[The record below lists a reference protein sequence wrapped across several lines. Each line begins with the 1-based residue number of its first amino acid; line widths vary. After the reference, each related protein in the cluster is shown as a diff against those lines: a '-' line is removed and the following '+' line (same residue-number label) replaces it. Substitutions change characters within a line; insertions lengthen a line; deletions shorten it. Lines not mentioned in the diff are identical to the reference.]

1 MITKTLCVFATMAIG
16 LLSTEQAAGQAKDKT
31 NPLLEKYNTPHQV
44 PPFHLIKDE
53 HFKPALQE
61 GIRQHQREI
70 DAIVSNA
77 KPATFDN
84 TILAMENAGQLLGRV
99 STVFYN
105 LNSANTNEQIQK
117 IAREIAPELS
127 AHSDNIILN
136 QKLFDRVKT
145 VYSARKDLKL
155 TPEQQKLLEETYKS
169 FVRSGANLK
178 DADKEKLKKINGELS
193 LLSLQYGQNIL
204 AETNAYQLVIDN
216 KKDLAGLPEGVVAAA
231 ADAAKAAGK
240 PGKWVF
246 TLQNPSVMP
255 FLQYADNRDLRKQIW
270 EAYSLRGNNN
280 NAQDNKE
287 VLRKIVNLRRE
298 KAQLLG
304 YKTHAHYVLE
314 ESMAK
319 TPENVN
325 KLLDQ
330 LWAPAL
336 AVAKQEEQDI
346 QKMVDASGAKFKVA
360 PYDWRYYTEKIR
372 KERFDLDEQDLQP
385 YFSLDNIRKG
395 VFTVTEKLYG
405 LKFKALPN
413 LPKYHQDVTAYEV
426 TEADGKLVG
435 ILYMDFFP
443 RASKRS
449 GAWMTSYRAQ
459 KTEKGKRLAPVIS
472 IVCNF
477 TKPTGDA
484 PALLTFDEVTTYFH
498 EFGHALHGLLSNVT
512 YQSMAG
518 TSVPR
523 DFVELPSQIME
534 NWAAEPEVLKMYGTH
549 YKTGQVIPD
558 ALLQKMK
565 KAGTFNQG
573 FETTEY
579 LAASLLDLA
588 YHTQTQNLE
597 GDINQF
603 EKTAMQ
609 KVGLPEQII
618 PRYRSTYF
626 SHIFSGGYSAGYY
639 SYIWS
644 GVLDTDAFQVFKE
657 NGLFN
662 QEKAKSFRKNILEK
676 GGTEDP
682 MELYKK
688 FRGAEPG
695 IQPLLKKRGLTPVS
709 L

>member
-1 MITKTLCVFATMAIG
+1 MAIG
-16 LLSTEQAAGQAKDKT
+16 LLASEQTAGQATDKN
-31 NPLLEKYNTPHQV
+31 NPLLQKYTTPHQV
-44 PPFHLIKDE
+44 PPFHLIKDA

-61 GIRQHQREI
+61 GIRQHQLEI
-70 DAIVSNA
+70 DAIVNNS

-117 IAREIAPELS
+117 IAREIAPALS

-136 QKLFDRVKT
+136 KKLFDRVKT
-145 VYSARKDLKL
+145 VWNNKNNLKL

-169 FVRSGANLK
+169 FVRSGANLN
-178 DADKEKLKKINGELS
+178 DADKEKLKKMNGELS

-204 AETNAYQLVIDN
+204 AETNAYQLVIDD

-231 ADAAKAAGK
+231 ADAAKQAGK
-240 PGKWVF
+240 EGKWVF
-246 TLQNPSVMP
+246 TLHNPSVMP
-255 FLQYADNRDLRKQIW
+255 FLQYADNRELRKKIW

-280 NAQDNKE
+280 NAHDNKE

-314 ESMAK
+314 ETMAQN
-319 TPENVN
+319 PENVN

-372 KERFDLDEQDLQP
+372 KERFNLDEQELQP

-405 LKFKALPN
+405 LQFKPLPN

-435 ILYMDFFP
+435 IIYMDFFP

-459 KTEKGKRLAPVIS
+459 KMEKGKRLAPVIS

-512 YQSMAG
+512 YESMAG

-534 NWAAEPEVLKMYGTH
+534 NWAAEPEVLKLYGTH
-549 YKTGQVIPD
+549 YKTGQLISD
-558 ALLQKMK
+558 ELIQKMN

-588 YHTQTQNLE
+588 YHTQTTNLE

-603 EKTAMQ
+603 EKTAMA
-609 KVGLPEQII
+609 KVGLMEQII

-662 QEKAKSFRKNILEK
+662 QEKAQSFRKNILEK

-688 FRGAEPG
+688 FRGAEPS
-695 IQPLLKKRGLTPVS
+695 IKPLLKKRGLTPVS

>member
-1 MITKTLCVFATMAIG
+1 MAIG